1 MVLMWNPVGT
11 VFKHSPRRS
20 SYDVGYAFSMPFVSL
35 LSAEAVLIEG
45 GIPMS
50 VSGLLSL
57 LGGLA
62 LFLYGMQMMSSGL
75 EAAAGSKM
83 KLILERL
90 TANRFLGVLVGAGIT
105 AVIQSSSATTVMVV
119 GFVNSGMMTLNQ
131 AVWIIMGANIGTT
144 ITGQLIALD
153 VGALAPLF
161 AFIGVAMVVFV
172 KMPRAH
178 HIGQIMAG
186 LGVLFIG
193 MEMMSSSMMP
203 LRDSQAFVDLMTR
216 FSNPLLGIAVGALFT
231 ALIQSSSAS
240 VGILQALAT
249 SGAISFSS
257 SVFILFGQNIGTC
270 ITAVL
275 ASIGTSRSAK
285 RATII
290 HLMFNIIGTV
300 LFTILCILFPLADLV
315 ASFTPDAPAAQIANM
330 HTIFNIVTTLLLLP
344 LGNQLASLAVRIL
357 PEQPEEN
364 RDEMHLEY
372 LTPVQVSSKDGN
384 LGASA
389 IHIGQLQQEL
399 DRMLDMAQD
408 NIETSFD
415 AVLSRNS
422 SLLTKAEKME
432 SYLDFLN
439 KENSKYISRLI
450 TYETNE
456 QGSSIVSSYFTITG
470 NIERIGDHA
479 INICGY
485 SKLLEERHIQFS
497 AQAQEEICQMRDI
510 CLEALNALHQRE
522 AGDLLWLTDVSALEQ
537 RIDDMTDLF
546 RKDQL
551 ERMKAGTCSDE
562 ACILYSELLTDFERI
577 GDHVLNIAQEMS
589 SIREHS

>member
-1 MVLMWNPVGT
+1 
-11 VFKHSPRRS
+11 
-20 SYDVGYAFSMPFVSL
+20 
-35 LSAEAVLIEG
+35 
-45 GIPMS
+45 MS

-90 TANRFLGVLVGAGIT
+90 TANRCLGVLVGAGIT

-415 AVLSRNS
+415 AVLSRDS

-439 KENSKYISRLI
+439 KEISKYISRLI

-510 CLEALNALHQRE
+510 CLEALNTLHQRE

>member
-1 MVLMWNPVGT
+1 
-11 VFKHSPRRS
+11 
-20 SYDVGYAFSMPFVSL
+20 
-35 LSAEAVLIEG
+35 
-45 GIPMS
+45 MS

-90 TANRFLGVLVGAGIT
+90 IANRFLGVLVGAGIT

-439 KENSKYISRLI
+439 KEISKYISRLI